1 MFHIT
6 LEDIARLVGLSTST
20 VSRALNNKPDV
31 HPRTREK
38 VIRVAERLGYTPNSI
53 ARSLKYKK
61 TKTIGVIIADI
72 SNPFFAAVVAGI
84 EDEVRKKNYN
94 IILCSSNEEYEREEE
109 AIMVLLRQRVD
120 GLLITPTQRESKDI
134 LHIKSLTVPFV
145 LIGRHFSSIE
155 TNYVITDDV
164 LGGFLATDHLLERGH
179 RKILFINAPLHISS
193 AKERLE
199 GYKQA
204 LLKYGVEFDEKL
216 VKIAPN
222 AKMIDA
228 YKIAKKVLSQKLDFT
243 AVFTFSDFLA
253 IGVIKALYE
262 NGLKVPRDIAI
273 VGYDDIEFSSALE
286 VPLTTV
292 RQPKYE
298 LGKEA
303 TNILIEKI
311 LKGKSNRVYKR
322 VVKPELIIRSSS

>member
-1 MFHIT
+1 MLHIT
-6 LEDIARLVGLSTST
+6 LNEIARLVGLSTST

-31 HPRTREK
+31 HPQTREK
-38 VIRVAERLGYTPNSI
+38 VIRMAEKLGYTPNSI
-53 ARSLKYKK
+53 AQSLRYKK

-72 SNPFFAAVVAGI
+72 SNPFFAAVVGGI
-84 EDEVRKKNYN
+84 EDEARKKSYN
-94 IILCSSNEEYEREEE
+94 IILCSSNEEYEREEK

-134 LHIKSLTVPFV
+134 LHIKSLTIPFV
-145 LIGRHFSSIE
+145 LIGRHFSSIK

-199 GYKQA
+199 GYKKA
-204 LLKYGVEFDEKL
+204 LLKHGVEFDGKL

-222 AKMIDA
+222 VKMIDA
-228 YKIAKKVLSQKLDFT
+228 YKITKKILSQKLDFT

-253 IGVIKALYE
+253 LGVIKALYE

-298 LGKEA
+298 LGKKA

-311 LKGKSNRVYKR
+311 LKSNSNRVYKMML
-322 VVKPELIIRSSS
+322 KPELIIRNSS